1 VELLNLP
8 GKLIA
13 AMSSSQAVSSQT
25 LRFVLNGRVEC
36 LDKPPP
42 TFTVLD
48 YLRDVAGLKGTKE
61 GCAEG
66 DCGACTVVLGEL
78 TEDRHRIAYRAV
90 TSCIRFL
97 PTLDGKELVTIE
109 DLRQPSGAAHPVQQ
123 SMIDNHASQCGFCTP
138 GFVMSLFA
146 LYLNEKG
153 ADRERILDALSGNL
167 CRCTG
172 YRPIIDAGL
181 RQWTYPS
188 PAHWSRDESQS
199 PARVAAL
206 QDLARDAGAAASL
219 KFPSYHAP
227 RSVEELADALKD
239 RPDSLLLA
247 GGTDIGLTVTKQLCE
262 LPALVYLGDVAEL
275 KRIEERA
282 DGLWIGAAATL
293 TDAWPALLVRYPE
306 LEEQAAR
313 FASPPIRNSATL
325 CGNLANGSPI
335 GDSIPAL
342 IALGAHI
349 ELRCGARVRRVP
361 LEDFYLAY
369 RKTDLEAA
377 EFVTGVAIPRAHQG
391 RLLASYKVS
400 KRFDQDI
407 SAVCATFCLSID
419 GERVR
424 SARLAYGGLAGV
436 ARRAPQ
442 AERALTDL
450 GWTPQGIEAAVAALD
465 TDFNPLSDLRAS
477 ATYRLR
483 AAGNL
488 LRRFYRQ
495 QQAGRHPALRTADA
509 MQED

>member
-1 VELLNLP
+1 
-8 GKLIA
+8 
-13 AMSSSQAVSSQT
+13 MSSSPQAVSSQT

-36 LDKPPP
+36 LDKPSP
-42 TFTVLD
+42 TLTVLD

-78 TEDRHRIAYRAV
+78 AEGGRRMAYRAV
-90 TSCIRFL
+90 NSCIRFL
-97 PTLDGKELVTIE
+97 PTLDGKELVTVE

-123 SMIDNHASQCGFCTP
+123 SMIDHHASQCGFCTP
-138 GFVMSLFA
+138 GFVMSLFT
-146 LYLNEKG
+146 LYLNESG
-153 ADRERILDALSGNL
+153 ADRERILAALSGNL

-172 YRPIIDAGL
+172 YRPIVDAGL

-188 PAHWSRDESQS
+188 PAHWSREECQS
-199 PARVAAL
+199 AARVAAL
-206 QDLARDAGAAASL
+206 QGLARDAGAAGSL
-219 KFPSYHAP
+219 HYPGYHAP
-227 RSVEELADALKD
+227 RSALELADALND
-239 RPDSLLLA
+239 RPDSVLLA
-247 GGTDIGLTVTKQLCE
+247 GGTDIGLEVTKRLRD

-282 DGLWIGAAATL
+282 DGLWIGAAVTL
-293 TDAWPALLVRYPE
+293 TDAWPALLVQYPE

-342 IALGAHI
+342 IALAAHL
-349 ELRCGARVRRVP
+349 ELRRGAQLRRVP

-369 RKTDLEAA
+369 GKKDLAA
-377 EFVTGVAIPRAHQG
+377 GEFVAGVAIPRALPG

-400 KRFDQDI
+400 KRIDQDI
-407 SAVCATFCLSID
+407 SAVCATFCVSVD
-419 GERVR
+419 GERVQ
-424 SARLAYGGLAGV
+424 SARLAYGGLAGT
-436 ARRAPQ
+436 ARRAPH
-442 AERALTDL
+442 AERALTDG
-450 GWTPQGIEAAVAALD
+450 GWTAQGVEAAAAALD
-465 TDFNPLSDLRAS
+465 TDFQPLSDLRAS
-477 ATYRLR
+477 AAYRLR

-509 MQED
+509 LQGD